1 MHDQHEAPGLGHNA
15 PRLRQWQTPHLPHD
29 HVHAEEAPS
38 EPDLDL
44 VEAAFAEGFATASDP
59 TSFLRLAG
67 IPFVAGGPDG
77 GKLGLLRVELD
88 SVTDVGSLTPTL
100 GGGSFR
106 YDPLPA
112 KLVSRRR
119 RLRFVYQDGT
129 RLLGLSFM
137 EARALSSLMD
147 VGTKSSWPAL
157 SRPSSIRAE

>member
-29 HVHAEEAPS
+29 HVHAEEVPG

-67 IPFVAGGPDG
+67 IPFVAGGADG
-77 GKLGLLRVELD
+77 GRLGLLRVELD

-100 GGGSFR
+100 GGGGFR

-129 RLLGLSFM
+129 RLFSLSFT
-137 EARALSSLMD
+137 EVRAL
-147 VGTKSSWPAL
+147 PA
-157 SRPSSIRAE
+157 AK

>member
-1 MHDQHEAPGLGHNA
+1 MHDQHEAPGFGHNA
-15 PRLRQWQTPHLPHD
+15 PRLRQWQTPHLPQD

-67 IPFVAGGPDG
+67 IPFVALGPDG
-77 GKLGLLRVELD
+77 GRLGLLRVELD
-88 SVTDVGSLTPTL
+88 GVTDVGSLTPTL

-129 RLLGLSFM
+129 RLLSLSFT
-137 EARALSSLMD
+137 EARAL
-147 VGTKSSWPAL
+147 PA
-157 SRPSSIRAE
+157 AA